1 MNDYKEKVMIQIFEN
16 FLKFKSNGLYE
27 IEKSMLVFIFY
38 NFRINIYLESEYFEI
53 LIRNYVDI
61 FIESGFL

>member
-1 MNDYKEKVMIQIFEN
+1 MNDYKEKAMTQTFEN
-16 FLKFKSNGLYE
+16 SLKLKSNGLYE
-27 IEKSMLVFIFY
+27 TEKSMPASIFC
-38 NFRINIYLESEYFEI
+38 NFRINTHLESEHLET